1 MSRRINATGTSDV
14 RRQIRLTPEEAE
26 EADALAAYLKTTFSD
41 LVRDSIKE
49 KRRSL
54 VAAGQKPPRRLR
66 ESREST

>member
-1 MSRRINATGTSDV
+1 MSRRLDTNGNSDV

-41 LVRDSIKE
+41 LVRHSLRE

-66 ESREST
+66 DQG